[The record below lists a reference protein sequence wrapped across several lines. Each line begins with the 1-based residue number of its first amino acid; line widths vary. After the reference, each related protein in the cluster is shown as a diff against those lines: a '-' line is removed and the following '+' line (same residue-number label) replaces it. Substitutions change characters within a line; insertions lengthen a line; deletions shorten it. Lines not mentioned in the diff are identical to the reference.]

1 MILHSC
7 GIHKKIVS
15 DGPSEQPGALP
26 RAATQ
31 ILAARPLPAND
42 RLRAGIERMR
52 THRAEL
58 EAERGDLEAYV
69 DRFAEEMLGTPEAA
83 LVLIEYV
90 LRANGEHDP
99 KDG

>member
-1 MILHSC
+1 
-7 GIHKKIVS
+7 
-15 DGPSEQPGALP
+15 
-26 RAATQ
+26 
-31 ILAARPLPAND
+31 
-42 RLRAGIERMR
+42 MR